1 MADVEYLTESEVT
14 KENLA
19 QLFKRA
25 FFNTTFDSDGD
36 LVVQT
41 DGPRVLVTIDPER
54 HLVKY
59 MAIYGVTE
67 WSPIEQKL
75 ALSNA
80 LNDKFIFA
88 RFSIPEKR
96 DDVLIADYF
105 LPYEGGIPAFQIIS
119 AIRLFSRVVPAAIRV
134 CDDNN
139 LVE

>member
-1 MADVEYLTESEVT
+1 
-14 KENLA
+14 
-19 QLFKRA
+19 
-25 FFNTTFDSDGD
+25 
-36 LVVQT
+36 VVQT
-41 DGPRVLVTIDPER
+41 DGPRVLVTIDEDR

-59 MAIYGVTE
+59 MAIYGVVE